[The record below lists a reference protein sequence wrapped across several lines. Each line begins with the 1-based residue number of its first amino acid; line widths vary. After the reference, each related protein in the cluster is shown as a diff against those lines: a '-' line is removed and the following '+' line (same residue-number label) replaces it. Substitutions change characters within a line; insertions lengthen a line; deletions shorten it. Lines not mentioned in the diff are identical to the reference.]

1 MPAMKRWQKTSLVLG
16 ALIVIL
22 GYGLLLW
29 KGPWLFDGSHIR
41 KRNLQPADGV
51 VITGFRTM
59 VVAVGAG
66 TIAAIGLWYTHK
78 SHRQTEE
85 LFRHTRR
92 KDQDQADLTR
102 EGQVTGR
109 YVEAIKLLAS
119 DKLHERL
126 GGIYALE
133 RVMADSDRD
142 HRTIVEVL
150 SAFVRTKLQGETVK
164 GTADGEAAGA
174 GKPRAKRRSAGTP
187 LRTLDEDVKAAL
199 TVLSRRDP
207 APRRA
212 VPAELFGVHLADYDL
227 VGLSWESANLE
238 RANLQ
243 GAKLKDVNLDGATLD
258 HADLD
263 CATLTGASMRGA
275 SLDDALLASA
285 DLVRAD
291 LSGAHLSNARMSH
304 AIMNNAMASGA
315 RLIRAG
321 LDHASLND
329 ADLSGAELTRA
340 RLGAARLRNANLRR
354 ANLDHADLQRANL
367 EAADFAGASL
377 LYADLE
383 GANLR
388 KAALSEAQGL
398 TEHMLMKARIDRST
412 VLPPELA
419 NSALLKDRIEDFE
432 AMDAAQEEAAI
443 NAALAEQQDQLLIG
457 PREAG
462 DER

>member
-1 MPAMKRWQKTSLVLG
+1 MKRLKKVSLVIAALG
-16 ALIVIL
+16 LVI
-22 GYGLLLW
+22 GYGVLLW
-29 KGPWLFDGSHIR
+29 KGPWLFDGSHVR
-41 KRNLQPADGV
+41 KRDLQPADGV

-150 SAFVRTKLQGETVK
+150 SAFVRTKLQEETVK
-164 GTADGEAAGA
+164 DSADGEAAEV
-174 GKPRAKRRSAGTP
+174 GKRRTKRRSAGTP
-187 LRTLDEDVKAAL
+187 LRTLNEDVKAAL

-212 VPAELFGVHLADYDL
+212 VPAELFGIHLADHDL
-227 VGLSWESANLE
+227 VGLSWESVNLE

-243 GAKLKDVNLDGATLD
+243 GAKLKKANLDGATLD
-258 HADLD
+258 HANLD
-263 CATLTGASMRGA
+263 CATLTGVSMRGA
-275 SLDDALLASA
+275 SLDGALMASA

-291 LSGAHLSNARMSH
+291 LSDACLSNARMSH
-304 AIMNNAMASGA
+304 AIMNNVMASGA

-329 ADLSGAELTRA
+329 ANLNGAELTRA
-340 RLGAARLRNANLRR
+340 RLGRARLRNADLRR
-354 ANLDHADLQRANL
+354 ADLEHAELKQANL
-367 EAADFAGASL
+367 EAADFAGARL
-377 LYADLE
+377 FNVDLE

-388 KAALSEAQGL
+388 KAKLGEAQGL
-398 TEHMLMKARIDRST
+398 TEHMLMKARIYRST
-412 VLPPELA
+412 VLPPEFV
-419 NSALLKDRIEDFE
+419 NSAVLKDRIEDIE
-432 AMDAAQEEAAI
+432 AMDAAEEEAAL
-443 NAALAEQQDQLLIG
+443 NAALAEQDELLIW
-457 PREAG
+457 PEEAS

>member
-1 MPAMKRWQKTSLVLG
+1 MKWWQKTGLVLG

-41 KRNLQPADGV
+41 KRDLQPADGV

-59 VVAVGAG
+59 VVAIGAG

-92 KDQDQADLTR
+92 KDQDQADLAR

-150 SAFVRTKLQGETVK
+150 SAFVRTKLQEETVK
-164 GTADGEAAGA
+164 DAADGEAAQA
-174 GKPRAKRRSAGTP
+174 GKPRAKRRRSAGTP

-212 VPAELFGVHLADYDL
+212 VPAELFGIHLADFEL
-227 VGLSWESANLE
+227 VGLSWGSANLE

-243 GAKLKDVNLDGATLD
+243 GARLKEVNLDGATLD
-258 HADLD
+258 HANLD
-263 CATLTGASMRGA
+263 CATLTGALMRGA
-275 SLDDALLASA
+275 SLDDALMASA
-285 DLVRAD
+285 DLVHAD
-291 LSGAHLSNARMSH
+291 LSGAYLSNARMSH
-304 AIMNNAMASGA
+304 AIMDNAMASGA

-321 LDHASLND
+321 LDYASLNE
-329 ADLSGAELTRA
+329 ANLNGAELTRA
-340 RLGAARLRNANLRR
+340 RLGGARLRDANLQG
-354 ANLDHADLQRANL
+354 ADLEHADLKRANL
-367 EAADFAGASL
+367 EGADFAGARL
-377 LYADLE
+377 FKADLE

-388 KAALSEAQGL
+388 KAKLGEAQGL
-398 TEHMLMKARIDRST
+398 TEHMLMKARIYRST
-412 VLPPELA
+412 DLPPELA
-419 NSALLKDRIEDFE
+419 ASALLKGHIEDIE
-432 AMDAAQEEAAI
+432 AMEAAEEEAAI
-443 NAALAEQQDQLLIG
+443 NATLAEQQEQLLIR
-457 PREAG
+457 PEG
-462 DER
+462 DE